1 METNSH
7 LRVIR
12 TKLVRGLDGT
22 GYLQVKTYADGTV
35 DLSPM
40 RDRDSRWF
48 TSLSRAGVAR
58 LVMLLTEGASD
69 GE

>member
-1 METNSH
+1 MEANSH
-7 LRVIR
+7 LRVTSTR
-12 TKLVRGLDGT
+12 LVRGTDGT

-40 RDRDSRWF
+40 RDRDTRWF

-58 LVMLLTEGASD
+58 LIMLLQEGK
-69 GE
+69 